1 MDKTVFITRLGK
13 ALAEERRKLLDQ
25 ELKTDF
31 AILKRQRIDES
42 LPPKI
47 YWALK
52 CLPESVRVS
61 YMKCLAENPATNSEA
76 CSKLRSAVFD
86 FQHRNSSLVL
96 MEWAKS
102 PTLNPTVEQLEN
114 IKSSAAQTMQLWK
127 ETQYVEKLLKSCC
140 KKKQVISA
148 FRTCYYNTTGRRMA
162 ATDEAGVFADKEPL
176 IFGDARIVVEWD
188 CGGWNH
194 FCDEIAVE
202 WEGKRVTGRQ
212 SICSWLGYY
221 PAGAGG
227 WLMITKDDLEQA
239 AHDAVQQTLQFRQIL
254 CDGVKKAIG

>member
-1 MDKTVFITRLGK
+1 MDKTAFITRLGK

-31 AILKRQRIDES
+31 AILKRQRINEV

-61 YMKCLAENPATNSEA
+61 YMNCLAETPSMNSAE

-86 FQHRNSSLVL
+86 FQHRNSPLVL
-96 MEWAKS
+96 MEWAKNPTMS
-102 PTLNPTVEQLEN
+102 PTAEQLEN
-114 IKSSAAQTMQLWK
+114 INSSVARTMQMWK
-127 ETQYVEKLLKSCC
+127 EINYVEKFLKSCC
-140 KKKQVISA
+140 KKKQVIST
-148 FRTCYYNTTGRRMA
+148 FRTCYYNTTGRRMS
-162 ATDEAGVFADKEPL
+162 ATDEASVYADKEPL

-188 CGGWNH
+188 CGGWTH
-194 FCDEIAVE
+194 FCEEICVE
-202 WEGKRVTGRQ
+202 WEGKRVMSQQ
-212 SICSWLGYY
+212 SICSWLGYC

-227 WLMITKDDLEQA
+227 WLMITKDDLAQA

-254 CDGVKKAIG
+254 CDGVRNALE